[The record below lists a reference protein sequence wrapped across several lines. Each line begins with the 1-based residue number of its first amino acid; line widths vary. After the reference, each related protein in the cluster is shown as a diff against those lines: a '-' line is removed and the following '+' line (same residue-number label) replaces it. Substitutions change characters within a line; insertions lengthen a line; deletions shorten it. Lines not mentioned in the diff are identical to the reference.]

1 MADENVLNSKQ
12 RILQVA
18 EQIFAEKG
26 FDGARVG
33 EIAKK
38 ADVNKALIYYYFDS
52 KEDILESMFLSL
64 INDAKSI
71 LKEFPFE
78 DENLKE
84 EDLIEVSR
92 KMLKFIS
99 KKKDILRVA
108 MSETM
113 KTGSSQTIIIEIAEM
128 LISGEIKN
136 LRASYQKKGVEFPGD
151 VEEVLVA
158 EFFTGVLPMLN
169 FVLFKDKF
177 GSYFDIDQKKLEEDF
192 IKVFKK
198 THYSYHEL
206 R

>member
-1 MADENVLNSKQ
+1 MDDKNVLNSKQ

-52 KEDILESMFLSL
+52 KEDILKSMFLTL

-71 LKEFPFE
+71 LKDIPFE
-78 DENLKE
+78 DENLQD
-84 EDLIEVSR
+84 EDIIEVSR

-99 KKKDILRVA
+99 NNKDILRVA

-128 LISGEIKN
+128 LMSGEIEN
-136 LRASYQKKGVEFPGD
+136 LRESYQKKGVEFPGD
-151 VEEVLVA
+151 VDEVLVA

-169 FVLFKDKF
+169 FILFKDKF
-177 GSYFDIDQKKLEEDF
+177 GSYFDIDQEKLEKDF

-198 THYSYHEL
+198 THYNYHEL